1 MDYEKTPDYAKL
13 TFLLKK
19 ALLNSEQV
27 PGGKY
32 STSQQRVSSDDS
44 NDNSDSDSLEIP
56 EELKAVE
63 THLPSEKHNQIN
75 FGRVGQLDINLVE
88 HNSN

>member
-1 MDYEKTPDYAKL
+1 MNYEKTPDYAKL

-32 STSQQRVSSDDS
+32 SSSQQIQQRVPSDDS
-44 NDNSDSDSLEIP
+44 DDNSDSESLEIP
-56 EELKAVE
+56 EEVRAVE

-75 FGRVGQLDINLVE
+75 FGRVG
-88 HNSN
+88 